1 MLKIFKL
8 KNMNKKQLLTFLIIS
23 VVSATSLIFA
33 GQVFAAQETHVFG
46 NPDVA
51 EYDTSISHLVG
62 YCANNTTAT
71 AYCKKQGY
79 DGYTTYNPRYI
90 GPTLHNDRMYVWN
103 GSSFNIVDGYGCSY
117 VLSPITCYKN
127 TCTANAAKQCSGNA
141 VYWYDSCGVKGSLFQ
156 QCTSTQTC
164 QNAQCLNITC
174 SNSSQCGT
182 NGYTG
187 SPFCQSGNVY
197 QNYITYTCNNPG
209 TANSS
214 CSNNTTAQL
223 KTTCTGNQT
232 CSNGSCVNQNIT
244 CSSNTDCG
252 SNAYTGSLF
261 CQGNNV
267 YQNYITYTCNNPGT
281 ANSSCSNNTAAQL
294 KTTCTGNQTCNN
306 GSCGTS
312 CATHSYQQCQGNNL
326 YWYNSCGQQ
335 EDSQYCPNGCSN
347 NQCRAQQNANLTIN
361 QTVRNLTTGSGF
373 ASSTSASPG
382 DTLMFMITLQTT
394 GADAQNVLVRDN
406 LPSTLIYQN
415 QLVVACAVNYSYS
428 NNNGNVNYNTNYCN
442 GNNYNYSGNITSGV
456 NLNTINAGQ
465 TITITYQAQVAS
477 ASNFAY
483 GTTTLNNSVVVNSS
497 NAGYVPTNNASIIV
511 NRAGVYGASTVSTGL
526 TNNFWVDSFLLPIII
541 TLIGL
546 WMWRS
551 GFFFGVERWLDNKK
565 KVRSTYR
572 SEKELSR
579 KIAAIKSSGN

>member
-1 MLKIFKL
+1 
-8 KNMNKKQLLTFLIIS
+8 
-23 VVSATSLIFA
+23 
-33 GQVFAAQETHVFG
+33 
-46 NPDVA
+46 
-51 EYDTSISHLVG
+51 
-62 YCANNTTAT
+62 
-71 AYCKKQGY
+71 
-79 DGYTTYNPRYI
+79 
-90 GPTLHNDRMYVWN
+90 
-103 GSSFNIVDGYGCSY
+103 
-117 VLSPITCYKN
+117 
-127 TCTANAAKQCSGNA
+127 
-141 VYWYDSCGVKGSLFQ
+141 
-156 QCTSTQTC
+156 
-164 QNAQCLNITC
+164 
-174 SNSSQCGT
+174 
-182 NGYTG
+182 
-187 SPFCQSGNVY
+187 
-197 QNYITYTCNNPG
+197 
-209 TANSS
+209 
-214 CSNNTTAQL
+214 
-223 KTTCTGNQT
+223 
-232 CSNGSCVNQNIT
+232 
-244 CSSNTDCG
+244 
-252 SNAYTGSLF
+252 
-261 CQGNNV
+261 
-267 YQNYITYTCNNPGT
+267 
-281 ANSSCSNNTAAQL
+281 
-294 KTTCTGNQTCNN
+294 
-306 GSCGTS
+306 
-312 CATHSYQQCQGNNL
+312 
-326 YWYNSCGQQ
+326 
-335 EDSQYCPNGCSN
+335 
-347 NQCRAQQNANLTIN
+347 
-361 QTVRNLTTGSGF
+361 
-373 ASSTSASPG
+373 
-382 DTLMFMITLQTT
+382 MFMITLQTT